1 VRIAAIVHEVDLDDE
16 RLNPFPA
23 DRSGDLHVTDT
34 SATGAAAPAPG
45 ESEAAEATPQ
55 TASPARAGRPGLGTL
70 VRYFLRL
77 GTLGFGGPIAVVGYM
92 QRDLVEARGWIS
104 RQDFLD
110 GVALGQT
117 MPGPLAAQVAMW
129 AGYLK
134 RGAPG
139 AAATALAF
147 IAPSFLMV
155 TAVAAVYAHYSGL
168 AIVAS
173 LFYGIAPAVMAI
185 ITIAAYKLVR
195 LTDGQ
200 DWRAWAIS
208 AVVFTVTATTGRE
221 PIYLIVG
228 AGLLLILLDARPA
241 WPRRRR
247 TPRTETGGTAGNR
260 RFPGALLS
268 TPALGTL
275 ASGGV
280 LVSVGLFFLKTG
292 ALVFGSGLAI
302 VPLLRDGVVTQH
314 HWLTQA
320 QFLDAVAMG
329 LITPGP
335 VVITAAFIGYL
346 VAGPAGALI
355 ATIAIFTPIYL
366 GVVVPGRW
374 FIRHRG
380 NAQIKAFVTGATA
393 AAGGALCGAVVVL
406 TRQAVTDLATAAIA
420 VVTLALLWRFNKIP
434 EPYVVAAAGI
444 LGILLH

>member
-1 VRIAAIVHEVDLDDE
+1 MR
-16 RLNPFPA
+16 R
-23 DRSGDLHVTDT
+23 RQ
-34 SATGAAAPAPG
+34 APAPAPDPVPAQKG
-45 ESEAAEATPQ
+45 EDWPEP
-55 TASPARAGRPGLGTL
+55 PGLATL
-70 VRYFLRL
+70 LRYFLRL

-92 QRDLVEARGWIS
+92 QRDLVEQRRWMTK
-104 RQDFLD
+104 QDFLD

-129 AGYLK
+129 AGYLR

-155 TAVAAVYAHYSGL
+155 TAVAVVYAHYSGL

-173 LFYGIAPAVMAI
+173 LFYGIAPAVMGI
-185 ITIAAYKLVR
+185 IAIAAYKLVR
-195 LTDGQ
+195 LTDGR

-208 AVVFTVTATTGRE
+208 ATVFAVTASTGRE
-221 PIYLIVG
+221 PIYLIIG
-228 AGLLLILLDARPA
+228 AGLLLILLDARPG
-241 WPRRRR
+241 WRLPRRKPPA
-247 TPRTETGGTAGNR
+247 TTGTGTGSRHGLAVL
-260 RFPGALLS
+260 ALAA
-268 TPALGTL
+268 PALGTL

-280 LVSVGLFFLKTG
+280 LVSLGLFFLKTG

-302 VPLLRDGVVTQH
+302 VPLLRDGVVAQH

-355 ATIAIFTPIYL
+355 ATLAIFTPIYL

-380 NAQIKAFVTGATA
+380 NPQIKAFVTGATA

-406 TRQAVTDLATAAIA
+406 TRQAVTDWITAAIA
-420 VVTLALLWRFNKIP
+420 VVTLALLLRFKKIP
-434 EPYVVAAAGI
+434 EPYVVAAAGT